1 MKRKGSN
8 GAAVCDSEAA
18 VPGNTEQMDDRPATR
33 APAPPAI
40 GVAPRSRAHRHACIR
55 LTTPRWPPLCTDGAK
70 LPTGVTETIHE
81 WTRTKYSESKGL
93 YELHDHKPVAPVITH
108 ELLIEVNKA

>member
-1 MKRKGSN
+1 M
-8 GAAVCDSEAA
+8 
-18 VPGNTEQMDDRPATR
+18 
-33 APAPPAI
+33 
-40 GVAPRSRAHRHACIR
+40 
-55 LTTPRWPPLCTDGAK
+55 
-70 LPTGVTETIHE
+70 PTGVTETIHE